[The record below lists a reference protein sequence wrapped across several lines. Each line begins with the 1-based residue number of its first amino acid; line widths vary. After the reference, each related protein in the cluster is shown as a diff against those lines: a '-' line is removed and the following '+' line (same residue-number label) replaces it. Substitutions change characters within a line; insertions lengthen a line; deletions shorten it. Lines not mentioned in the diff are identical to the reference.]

1 VFYQPLTSQIPGS
14 TNTFHNSNSAR
25 LALIAFLLF
34 ACVPSYFGQKPALT
48 NAPKAERIAW
58 VGKAGVKR
66 FRLQIAND
74 EQFNDVMFDGLVTG
88 SEYVARDLD
97 PGHYYWRVAP
107 AESTSRQFLKVA
119 QFEIKAATPEKQP
132 ASLSASSVT
141 RPVAPGW
148 FVTTGEIAAPVA
160 AQLRK
165 GADPDFLGINSE
177 GTVYALDGLRGI
189 ALWTARYTLDV
200 KRGVKPSLPIRLFV
214 PLIVN
219 GIASDPNSDSL
230 VIVAFQKGLRALESS
245 TGKEFWSTALNGSI
259 VGGLAADM
267 DGKAGPEIYLSDERQ
282 ERLVV
287 LDAITGNVQSMSKLS
302 GKPVGAPVL
311 LTAKNSRLLLIP
323 LAGGTIDVRKNDR
336 AHVQTIKLG
345 SAMTTPPIVVETSRG
360 LLILVGTK
368 EGLSAF
374 DANSFQPLGRFAI
387 ENDYPVGSLS
397 MTDLDGDN
405 KADSAVIITNLGRV
419 ANVKLSDG
427 TIRWIVEGFGLANA
441 AAFADVDGDGRPD
454 LLVPGSRSFAV
465 GLSRDDGSKIW
476 ESPPTDSSNPVSR
489 SPMRTRRLAT
499 ATMKDGR
506 VMIVGSDPSSVGL
519 RAIELPKSGATPAPR

>member
-14 TNTFHNSNSAR
+14 TEAFHNPNSVR
-25 LALIAFLLF
+25 LALLALILF
-34 ACVPSYFGQKPALT
+34 AYVPNYFGQKPALT
-48 NAPKAERIAW
+48 NAPRAERIVW

-74 EQFNDVMFDGLVTG
+74 KQFNDVMFDGLVAG

-107 AESTSRQFLKVA
+107 AESTRRQFLKVA
-119 QFEIKAATPEKQP
+119 QFEVKPATPDKQP
-132 ASLSASSVT
+132 APLTASPIT
-141 RPVAPGW
+141 HAVAPGW

-160 AQLRK
+160 AQLRR
-165 GADPDFLGINSE
+165 GADPDFLGVNSE
-177 GTVYALDGLRGI
+177 GTVYALDGLRGV
-189 ALWTARYTLDV
+189 ALWTARYTLDA
-200 KRGVKPSLPIRLFV
+200 KRGSKPSLPIRLFL
-214 PLIVN
+214 PLIVD
-219 GIASDPNSDSL
+219 GIVSDANSDSL

-245 TGKEFWSTALNGSI
+245 TGQEFWSTALNGSI
-259 VGGLAADM
+259 VGGLAADVNP
-267 DGKAGPEIYLSDERQ
+267 KAGPELYLSDERQ
-282 ERLVV
+282 ERLII

-311 LTAKNSRLLLIP
+311 VTAKNSPVLLIP
-323 LAGGTIDVRKNDR
+323 LVAGAIDVRKNDG

-345 SAMTTPPIVVETSRG
+345 SAMTTPPIVVETARG
-360 LLILVGTK
+360 LLILVGTTG
-368 EGLSAF
+368 GLAAF

-405 KADSAVIITNLGRV
+405 KADIAVIITNLGRV

-427 TIRWIVEGFGLANA
+427 TIQWIVEGFGLANA
-441 AAFADVDGDGRPD
+441 AAFADMDGDGRPD
-454 LLVPGSRSFAV
+454 LLLPGSKSFAV

-476 ESPPTDSSNPVSR
+476 ESPPTDSSNPGPR
-489 SPMRTRRLAT
+489 SPMRTRRLAA

-506 VMIVGSDPSSVGL
+506 VMIVGNDPSSVGL
-519 RAIELPKSGATPAPR
+519 RAIELPKSVAAPAPK